1 MQWVEVLRISIREQF
16 YYAGG
21 NPFTP
26 QESQGMD
33 TQKLQQIQA
42 HARAIA
48 ALLYDE
54 TAPEQLT
61 TLEGIEQAVRGHI
74 LEQVSPEIGHFLSQ
88 QQVAPIVDE
97 VGNSKASSEPSA
109 LVKSKRKSSKLKREP
124 NWVLI

>member
-1 MQWVEVLRISIREQF
+1 
-16 YYAGG
+16 
-21 NPFTP
+21 
-26 QESQGMD
+26 MD
-33 TQKLQQIQA
+33 TDKLQQIQA

-74 LEQVSPEIGHFLSQ
+74 LEHVSPEIGDFLLQ
-88 QQVAPIVDE
+88 RQVGQTVGE

-109 LVKSKRKSSKLKREP
+109 SVKSKRKSSK
-124 NWVLI
+124 